1 MSLQDT
7 FYLVGIITMSSMT
20 LLFVGFLILMIY
32 IRAKIGELVSVVG
45 RRLDE
50 AKKLVTNPQ
59 KIADTVGE
67 AVIDTALNQVEKLTR
82 PKPRKRRVAA

>member
-1 MSLQDT
+1 
-7 FYLVGIITMSSMT
+7 MSSMT